1 MLLLEI
7 FTDIKIQDDH
17 SDDIDDDKH
26 SRYDPSADRTVM
38 KRDHTRNTRL
48 TLKQINAIRTM
59 QELRASERLND
70 EKSYQAQYAPAP
82 AEVPQ
87 I

>member
-7 FTDIKIQDDH
+7 FSDAKMQDH
-17 SDDIDDDKH
+17 GDDDKH
-26 SRYDPSADRTVM
+26 SRYDPNSDETVL
-38 KRDHTRNTRL
+38 KKDDTRKTRL
-48 TLKQINAIRTM
+48 TLKQINKIRIM
-59 QELRASERLND
+59 QELRVSEQLKD
-70 EKSYQAQYAPAP
+70 ADAYKIQYAPAA

>member
-7 FTDIKIQDDH
+7 FTDVKMPDH
-17 SDDIDDDKH
+17 DDDDKH
-26 SRYDPSADRTVM
+26 SRYDSSADQTVM
-38 KRDHTRNTRL
+38 KKGDTRKTRL
-48 TLKQINAIRTM
+48 TLKQINRIRVM
-59 QELRASERLND
+59 QELRAVEGIKD
-70 EKSYQAQYAPAP
+70 EGQYEIQYAPAA